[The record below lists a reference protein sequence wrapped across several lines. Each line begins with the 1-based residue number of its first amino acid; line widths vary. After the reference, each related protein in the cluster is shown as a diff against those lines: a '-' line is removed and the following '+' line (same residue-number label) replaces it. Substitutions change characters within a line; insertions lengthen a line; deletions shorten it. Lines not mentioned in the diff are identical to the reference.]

1 MLNDI
6 TSSLNPANDDLLHQS
21 ETSPCSKHKRI
32 VLRGKNKEVARH
44 EDMSKTLTER
54 LDDMEEKLDDLKG
67 NLDDLKGKWYLIYR
81 RQFIYEVTF
90 LFPWRLLL

>member
-67 NLDDLKGKWYLIYR
+67 NLDDLKGNLDDLKGKKMVFDLQETVYL
-81 RQFIYEVTF
+81 
-90 LFPWRLLL
+90 

>member
-1 MLNDI
+1 VLNDI
-6 TSSLNPANDDLLHQS
+6 TSSLNSANDDLLHQS
-21 ETSPCSKHKRI
+21 ETSPCLKHKRI

-67 NLDDLKGKWYLIYR
+67 KWYLIYR

-90 LFPWRLLL
+90 LFP